1 MCKIVDFIESKD
13 KNIPELLIGKTQ
25 NVVRRPINHLYPVEF
40 SCAKLNSDC
49 AVQNE
54 VEINERTKTRRKA
67 AVTADLKRK
76 FIQ

>member
-1 MCKIVDFIESKD
+1 MCKIVEFIESKD

-25 NVVRRPINHLYPVEF
+25 NVVRRPINHLYPAEF
-40 SCAKLNSDC
+40 SEKFDR

-67 AVTADLKRK
+67 AVTADLKQK